1 MFIVKTKMLGICL
14 PSLYKINKKR
24 KNFYEA
30 FLTKILIDE
39 LFNFSQELS
48 RRRDPTEKSIVVSQ
62 FTCLLSIIQP
72 ILSESGVN
80 WTRLDGSMSIRDR
93 LAVIEEFQNPGKG
106 TPTVLLLSLRAGNF
120 DLSVIVLQTNFKR
133 GKVFVVLFVY

>member
-1 MFIVKTKMLGICL
+1 
-14 PSLYKINKKR
+14 
-24 KNFYEA
+24 
-30 FLTKILIDE
+30 
-39 LFNFSQELS
+39 
-48 RRRDPTEKSIVVSQ
+48 VVSQ

>member
-1 MFIVKTKMLGICL
+1 
-14 PSLYKINKKR
+14 
-24 KNFYEA
+24 
-30 FLTKILIDE
+30 
-39 LFNFSQELS
+39 
-48 RRRDPTEKSIVVSQ
+48 VVSQ

-120 DLSVIVLQTNFKR
+120 YQKLNCSSENILAKKSLCRSCSCINYCSVLKYRKN
-133 GKVFVVLFVY
+133 VYIFDKALIYYLKTTISN

>member
-1 MFIVKTKMLGICL
+1 
-14 PSLYKINKKR
+14 
-24 KNFYEA
+24 
-30 FLTKILIDE
+30 LIDE
-39 LFNFSQELS
+39 LFNYSQELS